1 MRRTRGLLAVS
12 GHLAGRLAPATPT
25 STAAHHSLFTRA
37 LQILAQPEPVRLRN
51 LSAPDSGIVELSL
64 ERPEVKNAIN
74 WDVMRRL
81 RVAIEKIEA
90 DATAK
95 VVLVASSVPGA
106 FCAGAD
112 LKERRLMSSS
122 EVREYANSLS
132 LFEQALPI
140 PTIAVIEGAALGGNA
155 KLGLPETGLA
165 IIPGAGGTQRLP
177 RIVGPSRAK
186 ELIFTGR
193 RCDATEAVMMGLAN
207 YCVPAGE
214 AYQKALDIAREIT
227 KKGPLA
233 IRMAKKA
240 VDQGM
245 EISDM
250 SSALVVEGDCYEQL
264 LHTQDRLEGL
274 SAFAEKR
281 KPVYTGK

>member
-1 MRRTRGLLAVS
+1 MRSPRGLLAIS
-12 GHLAGRLAPATPT
+12 GYLDGRHAPAA
-25 STAAHHSLFTRA
+25 SLSNAGHHSFFFARA
-37 LQILAQPEPVRLRN
+37 FQILAQPEPVRLQE
-51 LSAPDSGIVELSL
+51 LSAPDSGILELRL

-74 WDVMRRL
+74 WDVLRRL
-81 RVAIEKIEA
+81 RSAIEKVQT
-90 DATAK
+90 DSMAK

-112 LKERRLMSSS
+112 LKVWSSS
-122 EVREYANSLS
+122 
-132 LFEQALPI
+132 ALPI
-140 PTIAVIEGAALGGNA
+140 PTIAVIEGAALGGGLELALSCDLRICGENA
-155 KLGLPETGLA
+155 ELGMPETGLA

-177 RIVGPSRAK
+177 RIVGSSRAK

-193 RCDATEAVMMGLAN
+193 RCDAAEAVMMGLAN

-227 KKGPLA
+227 QKGPLG

-240 VDQGM
+240 INQGM
-245 EISDM
+245 EVAAM
-250 SSALVVEGDCYEQL
+250 SSALAVEGECYEQL

-274 SAFAEKR
+274 AAFAEKR